1 MWPPSFL
8 MNKPR
13 VSPWSSQARPIYRG
27 WPSTGK
33 RSCASGTC
41 QRAPTGCQMT
51 RWLAMATRQHGKTK
65 QNAVGPQCNLEK
77 RSLMS
82 ESFHSFLC
90 GYLFL
95 GDRDSKSMDS
105 VQFKWTVER
114 WCFLDSQFPAC
125 CKYRMCFPNWPLIF
139 DGKKVGLPPFHGLF
153 QRSVSRFRRL
163 AFRGVFCRST
173 RP

>member
-13 VSPWSSQARPIYRG
+13 FLDTSSQARPIYRG
-27 WPSTGK
+27 WPSTGA

-51 RWLAMATRQHGKTK
+51 RWLAMALPSKMLSDPNVTSRKG
-65 QNAVGPQCNLEK
+65 AWCRRVF
-77 RSLMS
+77 M
-82 ESFHSFLC
+82 FLVDT
-90 GYLFL
+90 FF

-114 WCFLDSQFPAC
+114 WCFHMFSWQSISCLLG
-125 CKYRMCFPNWPLIF
+125 YRMCFPNWPFNF
-139 DGKKVGLPPFHGLF
+139 DGKQVGLPPFHGLF

-163 AFRGVFCRST
+163 ALRGVFCRST